1 MMTRGK
7 RLCYRDLIKD
17 GNQTKKDGQELSGA
31 SIKLKPEPEEASKL
45 LSDKTKTHNEIPQ
58 QTQNPIGKS
67 QSRGR
72 RPVGNSQLI
81 LVDQNSA

>member
-17 GNQTKKDGQELSGA
+17 SNQTKKDGQELSGA
-31 SIKLKPEPEEASKL
+31 SIKLKPEPEEASKI
-45 LSDKTKTHNEIPQ
+45 LSDKTNEMPQ

-72 RPVGNSQLI
+72 RPVENSQLI
-81 LVDQNSA
+81 LVDQNYA

>member
-17 GNQTKKDGQELSGA
+17 GNQTKKDGQEVSGA
-31 SIKLKPEPEEASKL
+31 SIKLKPDPEEASKL
-45 LSDKTKTHNEIPQ
+45 LSDKTKTQNEMPQ
-58 QTQNPIGKS
+58 SAPNPIGKS

-72 RPVGNSQLI
+72 RPVGNSPLI